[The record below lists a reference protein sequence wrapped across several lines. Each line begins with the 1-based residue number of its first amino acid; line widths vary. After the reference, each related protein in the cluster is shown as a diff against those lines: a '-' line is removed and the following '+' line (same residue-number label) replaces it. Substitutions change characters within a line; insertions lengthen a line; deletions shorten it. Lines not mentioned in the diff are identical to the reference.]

1 LLVLVGV
8 LVYMGAVIALMPAGW
23 LWQQAKGR
31 VALPPDVAV
40 KQVNGRLWHGVAG
53 LVVAGFPVRADW
65 SLGVPSLLSMKL
77 PIDFSVAT
85 EASVIRGDA
94 WVSWQGNGELQA
106 SGRVGV
112 AEFENLIRRSGGA
125 VIEGD
130 VTIDRLQL
138 AWEDR
143 APTRI
148 DGLGRWGG
156 GAVTWPMGN
165 REGRADFPPMRAM
178 LDSVQGGIQLLVAEE
193 GGDSPAAAA
202 EIQWTGMLDLR
213 VYKRMVDLAGQP
225 WPDSA
230 APDDVIFRVRQPLI
244 PGGL

>member
-23 LWQQAKGR
+23 LWQQAQGR

-138 AWEDR
+138 AW
-143 APTRI
+143 
-148 DGLGRWGG
+148 
-156 GAVTWPMGN
+156 
-165 REGRADFPPMRAM
+165 
-178 LDSVQGGIQLLVAEE
+178 
-193 GGDSPAAAA
+193 
-202 EIQWTGMLDLR
+202 
-213 VYKRMVDLAGQP
+213 
-225 WPDSA
+225 
-230 APDDVIFRVRQPLI
+230 
-244 PGGL
+244 